1 MAIQS
6 INPYTYEVLKEYD
19 EDSTE
24 QVHSKIEKANNTFRI
39 LREKTFAERS
49 EMMKKAAEVL
59 RQNKEHY
66 ASIISKE
73 MGKVISESVKEIDK
87 CAWVCDYY
95 ADNAENFLKEEPLN
109 VEDGE
114 AYITYDP
121 LGVILA
127 VMPWNFPFWQV
138 FRFAAPNLMAG
149 NTGLLKHASN
159 VPQCAYAIEE
169 VFRKAGFP
177 DGSFQA
183 LMISTGKVNEV
194 LDHPMVKAATLTG
207 SDRAGSK
214 VAERAGK
221 NLKKT
226 VLELGGSDPFII
238 LSDADLKEAAKT
250 AAKAR
255 MINCGQSCIA
265 AKRFI
270 VVEEVADQF
279 IDLFKENLK
288 NLKHGDPMNE
298 SADYGP
304 MARKDLAKDL
314 EEQVKTS
321 LDKGAELILGSGKV
335 ENDEIT
341 FHPTIITNIK
351 PGMPAYDEELFG
363 PVAILFVAKN
373 EDDAIRIANDSPFG
387 LGGALWTSNKEKGR
401 KLARKIETG
410 TVFINGMVASN
421 PKTPFGGIKTSG
433 YGRELSE
440 VGIKEFMNIKTV
452 WIK

>member
-6 INPYTYEVLKEYD
+6 INPYTDEVLKEYN
-19 EDSTE
+19 EESSE
-24 QVHSKIEKANNTFRI
+24 QVNNKIEKANNTFKI
-39 LREKTFAERS
+39 LREKTFADRS
-49 EMMKKAAEVL
+49 EMMKKAAEEL

-66 ASIISKE
+66 ATIITQE

-95 ADNAENFLKEEPLN
+95 AENAGKFLEEEPLE
-109 VEDGE
+109 VDDGE
-114 AYITYDP
+114 AYVAYDP
-121 LGVILA
+121 LGVVLA
-127 VMPWNFPFWQV
+127 IMPWNFPFWQV

-169 VFRKAGFP
+169 IFKKAGFP
-177 DGSFQA
+177 DGSFQS
-183 LMISTGKVNEV
+183 LMIKSSKVNDI

-238 LSDADLKEAAKT
+238 LSDANVEEAAKT

-270 VVEEVADQF
+270 VVEEIADKF
-279 IDLFKENLK
+279 ISLFKENLAS
-288 NLKHGDPMNE
+288 LKHGDPMNE
-298 SADYGP
+298 KSDYGP

-314 EEQVKTS
+314 EDQVKRS

-335 ENDEIT
+335 EDDEIS
-341 FHPTIITNIK
+341 FHPSIITNIK
-351 PGMPAYDEELFG
+351 PGMPAYNEELFG
-363 PVAILFVAKN
+363 PVAILFVASD
-373 EDDAIRIANDSPFG
+373 EEDAIRLTI
-387 LGGALWTSNKEKGR
+387 R
-401 KLARKIETG
+401 
-410 TVFINGMVASN
+410 
-421 PKTPFGGIKTSG
+421 
-433 YGRELSE
+433 
-440 VGIKEFMNIKTV
+440 VGWRFMDQQQG
-452 WIK
+452 